1 MKFVDNYQ
9 ATIQCQC
16 NMPCLTFQYFL
27 GARMS
32 DFKICQKQ
40 NHLLRGVCN
49 SDDTAAL
56 STW

>member
-1 MKFVDNYQ
+1 MLMYYALPYTLK
-9 ATIQCQC
+9 
-16 NMPCLTFQYFL
+16 FL

-49 SDDTAAL
+49 SDDTTAL